1 MAVQVDTTMLEE
13 ICLDD
18 EQDVK
23 LYKKA
28 GE

>member
-1 MAVQVDTTMLEE
+1 VTVEMAVQADTTMLEE

-23 LYKKA
+23 LYR
-28 GE
+28 